1 MQEDSCKRRHILL
14 RDDVSCKQAST
25 RKCRAWALHMRDGVD
40 LGLALLT
47 KDRADNNRLVWL
59 LNRADNVRG
68 ERPNVTEQPRYTVT
82 QSDDKQSIVVGLLL
96 YYVLPV

>member
-1 MQEDSCKRRHILL
+1 
-14 RDDVSCKQAST
+14 
-25 RKCRAWALHMRDGVD
+25 MRDGVD

-59 LNRADNVRG
+59 LKRADNVRG
-68 ERPNVTEQPRYTVT
+68 ERPNVTEQPRYTVS

-96 YYVLPV
+96 YYVLPGYSVKFHLSRRLFENN

>member
-1 MQEDSCKRRHILL
+1 
-14 RDDVSCKQAST
+14 
-25 RKCRAWALHMRDGVD
+25 MRDGVD

-96 YYVLPV
+96 YYVLPVYSVKFHLSRRLFENN

>member
-1 MQEDSCKRRHILL
+1 
-14 RDDVSCKQAST
+14 
-25 RKCRAWALHMRDGVD
+25 MRDGVD

-68 ERPNVTEQPRYTVT
+68 ERPNDTEQPRYTVT

-96 YYVLPV
+96 YYVLPVYSVKFHLSRRLFENN